1 MNGLRSCKSHLDQ
14 ISEFFLKVSGFVCLL
29 LPVII
34 LVVVV
39 IRAVIPRG
47 IPLWSIDICELLM
60 WFLTYLSMGFVFRLG
75 RHITVDIVIKNL
87 SPKGRKINDIAMVG
101 ILLVM
106 SIIMMAGGFE
116 VSWGSWMIQKKT
128 SNEFPEYFLSLV
140 IPLGL
145 TFFFYEVAVSLWKKL
160 FSKDSAPPSV
170 AH

>member
-1 MNGLRSCKSHLDQ
+1 MNLGGTMNGLRSFKSQLDQ
-14 ISEFFLKVSGFVCLL
+14 ISEFFLKVSGLVCLL

-39 IRAVIPRG
+39 IRAAIPRG

-60 WFLTYLSMGFVFRLG
+60 WFLTYLSLGFVFRLG

-87 SPKGRKINDIAMVG
+87 NPQWRKINDIAMMV

-106 SIIMMAGGFE
+106 SIIMMVGGFE

-128 SNEFPEYFLSLV
+128 TNEFPEYFFSLV

-145 TFFFYEVAVSLWKKL
+145 TLRSSWWV
-160 FSKDSAPPSV
+160 
-170 AH
+170 

>member
-1 MNGLRSCKSHLDQ
+1 MNGLSNSKGQLDRV
-14 ISEFFLKVSGFVCLL
+14 SEFFLKVSGIICLL

-39 IRAVIPRG
+39 IRAVIPAG

-60 WFLTYLSMGFVFRLG
+60 WFLTYLSLGFVFRLG
-75 RHITVDIVIKNL
+75 RHITVDVFIKNL
-87 SPKGRKINDIAMVG
+87 NPQFRRINDIVMVM

-106 SIIMMAGGFE
+106 SIIMLVGGFE

-145 TFFFYEVAVSLWKKL
+145 TFFVYEVAVSLWKKL
-160 FSKDSAPPSV
+160 FAKDPAPLSAG
-170 AH
+170 H